1 MNPLDSAINSL
12 NAAATNDEPVAPA
25 ANAPV
30 DPRYAA
36 KATRA
41 ALQFEGFFIAH
52 MLRQMRSS
60 TRELAGDDNEFKSQA
75 NNDLLDLADNMV
87 ADQMAGQ
94 RAFGV
99 ADAIL
104 RQLLPTPAAAK
115 PAAANQAP
123 ADGAAPDN
131 FSVSLNKRR

>member
-1 MNPLDSAINSL
+1 MHPLDSAISGL
-12 NAAATNDEPVAPA
+12 TTPTAADPVAPA
-25 ANAPV
+25 AAAPV

-41 ALQFEGFFIAH
+41 ALQFEGFFISH

-60 TRELAGDDNEFKSQA
+60 TREIAGDDAIFKSQA
-75 NNDLLDLADNMV
+75 NNELLDLADNMV

-104 RQLLPTPAAAK
+104 RQLLPAPAAPTPAA
-115 PAAANQAP
+115 PLVAARAAP
-123 ADGAAPDN
+123 APEN
-131 FSVSLNKRR
+131 PPPPLNKVR

>member
-1 MNPLDSAINSL
+1 MNSIDSAISGL
-12 NAAATNDEPVAPA
+12 NGPPADAAAPA
-25 ANAPV
+25 ANPV
-30 DPRYAA
+30 DPHYAA

-41 ALQFEGFFIAH
+41 ALQFEGFFISH

-60 TRELAGDDNEFKSQA
+60 SRELAGDDALFKSDA
-75 NNDLLDLADNMV
+75 NNDLLDMADNMV

-104 RQLLPTPAAAK
+104 RQLLPK
-115 PAAANQAP
+115 PAGQARAALAP
-123 ADGAAPDN
+123 ENLPPP
-131 FSVSLNKRR
+131 LNKTR

>member
-1 MNPLDSAINSL
+1 MNPLDSASNGL
-12 NAAATNDEPVAPA
+12 TTPLAADPVAPA
-25 ANAPV
+25 ATAPV

-41 ALQFEGFFIAH
+41 ALQFEGFFISH

-60 TRELAGDDNEFKSQA
+60 TREIAGEDAIFKSQA

-104 RQLLPTPAAAK
+104 RQLLPAPAAPTPAAA
-115 PAAANQAP
+115 A
-123 ADGAAPDN
+123 GAARAALAPEKLPLP
-131 FSVSLNKRR
+131 LNKVR

>member
-1 MNPLDSAINSL
+1 MNPIDSAL
-12 NAAATNDEPVAPA
+12 NGLTTPAADAAPVAPA
-25 ANAPV
+25 ADAPV

-41 ALQFEGFFIAH
+41 ALQFEGFFISH

-60 TRELAGDDNEFKSQA
+60 TRELAGDDGIFKSQA
-75 NNDLLDLADNMV
+75 NNDLLDMADNMV

-104 RQLLPTPAAAK
+104 RQLLPTPAAPKA
-115 PAAANQAP
+115 
-123 ADGAAPDN
+123 GAAPRAAPAPEN
-131 FSVSLNKRR
+131 LPLPLNKVR

>member
-1 MNPLDSAINSL
+1 MNPIDSAIHGL
-12 NAAATNDEPVAPA
+12 NTAPAADPVAPA
-25 ANAPV
+25 AAAPV

-41 ALQFEGFFIAH
+41 ALQFEGFFISH

-60 TRELAGDDNEFKSQA
+60 TREIAGDDAVLKSQA
-75 NNDLLDLADNMV
+75 DNELLDLADNMV

-104 RQLLPTPAAAK
+104 RQLLPAPAAPKQA
-115 PAAANQAP
+115 AP
-123 ADGAAPDN
+123 AGAPRVALAPEN
-131 FSVSLNKRR
+131 LPLPLNKVR

>member
-1 MNPLDSAINSL
+1 MNPIDNAISGLNSRP
-12 NAAATNDEPVAPA
+12 ADADAPAPA
-25 ANAPV
+25 ADAL

-41 ALQFEGFFIAH
+41 ALQFEGFFISH

-60 TRELAGDDNEFKSQA
+60 TREIAGDDAVFKSGA
-75 NNDLLDLADNMV
+75 DNDLLDLADNMV

-104 RQLLPTPAAAK
+104 RQLLPAPPK
-115 PAAANQAP
+115 PAGPARTALAP
-123 ADGAAPDN
+123 ENLPLP
-131 FSVSLNKRR
+131 LNKVR